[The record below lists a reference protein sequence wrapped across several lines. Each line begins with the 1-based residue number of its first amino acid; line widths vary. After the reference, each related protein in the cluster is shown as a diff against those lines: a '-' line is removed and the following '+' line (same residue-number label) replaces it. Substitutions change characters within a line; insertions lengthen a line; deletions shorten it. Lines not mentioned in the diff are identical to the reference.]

1 MKWPIKKLGDV
12 LKISRGGSPRP
23 IENYLTEDV
32 NGLNWIKIGDVEVG
46 AKYITQTKERIKKEG
61 LKKTRK
67 VYVGDF
73 LLSNSMS
80 FGRPY
85 ITKIDGCIHDGWLT
99 LKDESKIF
107 DTNFLYHVLGSNAV
121 KEQFQK
127 YASGA
132 VVKNLN
138 VDAVSKVVIAIP
150 PLAEQQRIAA
160 LLDTADRILKQ
171 RELAIAKL
179 DQLAQSVFVEMFSN
193 DTKYECEEVTLG
205 DCLRF
210 INGRAYS
217 QNELLDAG
225 TPVIRIQNLNGGDR
239 WYYSNLNLPE
249 NKYCDYGDLL
259 FAWSASFGPYIWN
272 GKKSIYHYHIWKIE
286 TTKKIDKTFAFYLLQ
301 SITQKIRN
309 ASHGV
314 SMLHMTKS
322 GMEAWKIKL
331 PSLAYQMKFVDFINQ
346 LQPIETAYKKNL
358 QLMTDNTRS
367 IQHQSFAVN

>member
-1 MKWPIKKLGDV
+1 MKWPVKKLGNFIEIVMGQAPHSDQCNKEGEGV
-12 LKISRGGSPRP
+12 VFVKAGEFGNESPVIREWTTDPLKMAKADDTLICVVGATAGKINRSRFECAIGRSVAAVRTCTNQV
-23 IENYLTEDV
+23 EQNYLHAFLSTKVIELR
-32 NGLNWIKIGDVEVG
+32 NRSQG
-46 AKYITQTKERIKKEG
+46 AAQAVITREMLQDIE
-61 LKKTRK
+61 
-67 VYVGDF
+67 
-73 LLSNSMS
+73 
-80 FGRPY
+80 
-85 ITKIDGCIHDGWLT
+85 
-99 LKDESKIF
+99 
-107 DTNFLYHVLGSNAV
+107 
-121 KEQFQK
+121 
-127 YASGA
+127 
-132 VVKNLN
+132 
-138 VDAVSKVVIAIP
+138 IP
-150 PLAEQQRIAA
+150 LPSLAEQQRIAA

-171 RELAIAKL
+171 RESALAKL
-179 DQLAQSVFVEMFSN
+179 DQLAHSMFVDMFSN

-309 ASHGV
+309 ASHGA

-346 LQPIETAYKKNL
+346 LQPIETAYKKSL

>member
-1 MKWPIKKLGDV
+1 
-12 LKISRGGSPRP
+12 
-23 IENYLTEDV
+23 
-32 NGLNWIKIGDVEVG
+32 
-46 AKYITQTKERIKKEG
+46 
-61 LKKTRK
+61 
-67 VYVGDF
+67 
-73 LLSNSMS
+73 MS